1 MALLRELQ
9 VSSEKDYDKYW
20 IWTKIAF
27 SFSPTTQF
35 NILTKVGICIT
46 SALSGF
52 GVVNMPFMFFQY
64 YDPTISNIKKSNIE
78 DDIKAVMD
86 DIK

>member
-1 MALLRELQ
+1 MALLNELQ
-9 VSSEKDYDKYW
+9 TSLPKDYDKFW

-52 GVVNMPFMFFQY
+52 SVVNMPFLFFQY
-64 YDPTISNIKKSNIE
+64 YDPAISNIKKSAIE
-78 DDIKAVMD
+78 DDIKTVMD